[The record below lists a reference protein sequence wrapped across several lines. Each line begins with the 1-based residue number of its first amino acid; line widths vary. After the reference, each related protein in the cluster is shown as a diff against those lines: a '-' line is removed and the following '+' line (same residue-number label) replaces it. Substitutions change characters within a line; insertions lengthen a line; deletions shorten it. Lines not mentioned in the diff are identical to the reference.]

1 MPSCR
6 DPQHEKFAREYVE
19 QWLKVPA
26 VAQPELEAYKAAG
39 FKPHRGNCYR
49 LKRRPDVKRRIDEL
63 MAEAAEWLD
72 IRPRVALV
80 RIDRIAAAV
89 LPQYYE
95 RVEVNG
101 QPRYRLRDL
110 TALPPRL
117 AEAIAD
123 VEFDEHG
130 RPTRLRLH
138 DKLGAN
144 TLLLRHFGGLP
155 AEAPSTEVSIFN
167 VLSAEDQ
174 RALADA
180 LDALERGA
188 PALIEGA
195 ASAGRREPEDA

>member
-1 MPSCR
+1 MPACR
-6 DPQHEKFAREYVE
+6 DPQHEKFCREYVE
-19 QWLKVPA
+19 QWLRVPA
-26 VAQPELEAYKAAG
+26 VAQPELEAYRLAG
-39 FKPHRGNCYR
+39 YAPHRGNCYR

-72 IRPRVALV
+72 IRPRLALV

-95 RVEVNG
+95 RVEVAG
-101 QPRYRLRDL
+101 QLRYRLRDI
-110 TALPPRL
+110 TQLPPRL

-130 RPTRLRLH
+130 KPTRLRLH

-155 AEAPSTEVSIFN
+155 AEVAPTEVSIFN

-174 RALADA
+174 RTLAE
-180 LDALERGA
+180 ALEALEGGA

-195 ASAGRREPEDA
+195 ASSQRREPEEA